1 MNALAKI
8 EFWFDF
14 ASTYSY
20 PAAMRVEELAGSH
33 GCIVQW
39 RPFLLGAI
47 FQNQGWNDSPFNIYP
62 AKGRYMWR
70 DLERL
75 CASLEI
81 PFRKPSQF
89 PRNGLTAAR
98 VACANAGA
106 AWIALFVRRVYEAN
120 FAHDLDIAQPSVLL
134 DCLDRLVDDPA
145 AVLATARGNEAKVLP
160 AAQHRAGRRSGNLW
174 RADVCRGR
182 RVVLGQ
188 RSARGGVSSG
198 SAPAE
203 ISFLKG
209 PQAASLRPGLLPYTI
224 RKPSRSAHRAWKTGS
239 LHRSTRRLHG
249 RARTTAA
256 R

>member
-1 MNALAKI
+1 MHALAKI

-20 PAAMRVEELAGSH
+20 PAAMRVEELAGSQ

-47 FQNQGWNDSPFNIYP
+47 FQKQGWNDSPFNIYP

-120 FAHDLDIAQPSVLL
+120 FAHDLDIAQPKVLL
-134 DCLDRLVDDPA
+134 DCLDRLVED
-145 AVLATARGNEAKVLP
+145 
-160 AAQHRAGRRSGNLW
+160 
-174 RADVCRGR
+174 RGR
-182 RVVLGQ
+182 
-188 RSARGGVSSG
+188 S
-198 SAPAE
+198 
-203 ISFLKG
+203 
-209 PQAASLRPGLLPYTI
+209 SLRRAVT
-224 RKPSRSAHRAWKTGS
+224 KPNPACGAIPSGPSS
-239 LHRSTRRLHG
+239 
-249 RARTTAA
+249 
-256 R
+256 